1 MAESENPTVIA
12 RETLKLLATRRMA
25 PTPVNYQKIYHEIA
39 GRPQPDTGSADRFL
53 AVVRQMA
60 ARADADPALGAL
72 AEAVE
77 EGNTESIAS
86 TLKGLASR
94 PPKSNGAEMGA
105 LFRDALRQLDVPHRG
120 WTMGRKRE
128 SLERILTAGGSDAS
142 LSTKLQNLMRSWQ
155 DAAASAPVEVAD
167 ARAPVPLTAGQAARA
182 ATGGGSAATFDPAL
196 SEVRELLA
204 ATLENGVAPR
214 LERYTDVYSELF
226 QIAWRVRETELAED
240 WTRIGQ
246 QLKQYWLKVELRVE
260 PDEEL
265 IDNLMRLLGLVVDN
279 LDELVEDDQWVQGQ
293 VGVLRELISRPV
305 DLRAVREAERGFKE
319 VIFKQSQLKAS
330 LSEAKATLKSLLS
343 VFVERLAEVTGTTVD
358 YHAKIERYA
367 QRIAATDSIDSLK
380 SLVEELMSDTR
391 GMQVDMMRSR
401 DDLLDAR
408 GQAEVA
414 ERRVR
419 QLEVELEKVSEQVR
433 EDQLTGTLN
442 RRGMD
447 DAMNREIARA
457 QRSGKPLSVAV
468 LDLDNFKKLNDTY
481 GHSAGDAALVHL
493 ARIIRRTVRPTD
505 VIARYGG
512 EEFVIILGDTDLD
525 TAVTVT
531 TRLQRELTKRFF
543 LHNNE
548 RMLITFSA
556 GVAQYQPGEDDA
568 SVFGRADQAMY
579 QAKQQG
585 KNQVV
590 PAA

>member
-1 MAESENPTVIA
+1 MAENENPTVVA

-25 PTPVNYQKIYHEIA
+25 PTPLNYQKIYFEIA
-39 GRPQPDTGSADRFL
+39 GRPAQEPGAGDRF
-53 AVVRQMA
+53 ATVVRQLA
-60 ARADADPALGAL
+60 AREAGDTGLAAL
-72 AEAVE
+72 ARALDE
-77 EGNTESIAS
+77 EDSDGIA
-86 TLKGLASR
+86 TALRDLGSR
-94 PPKSNGAEMGA
+94 PPKSPAPELGA
-105 LFRDALRQLDVPHRG
+105 LFREALRQLDMPHRG
-120 WTMGRKRE
+120 WTMGRKRDG
-128 SLERILTAGGSDAS
+128 LDRLLAGGGSDAV
-142 LSTKLQNLMRSWQ
+142 LATKLQRLMRSWQ
-155 DAAASAPVEVAD
+155 ESPAAAAVETD
-167 ARAPVPLTAGQAARA
+167 APVPAVRPGERPPAG
-182 ATGGGSAATFDPAL
+182 TAATFDPVLAD
-196 SEVRELLA
+196 VRELLA

-226 QIAWRVRETELAED
+226 QLAWKVREAEVGED
-240 WTRIGQ
+240 WSRLAQ

-265 IDNLMRLLGLVVDN
+265 IAHLMRLLGLVVDN

-293 VGVLRELISRPV
+293 VAVLRELISKPV
-305 DLRAVREAERGFKE
+305 DLKAVREAERGFKE

-330 LSEAKATLKSLLS
+330 LAEAKATLKSLLS
-343 VFVERLAEVTGTTVD
+343 VFIERLAEVTGTTVD

-367 QRIAATDSIDSLK
+367 QRIAATDTIDSLRA
-380 SLVEELMSDTR
+380 LVEELMGDTR

-401 DDLLDAR
+401 DDLLAAR
-408 GQAEVA
+408 TQAEIA
-414 ERRVR
+414 EKRVR
-419 QLEVELEKVSEQVR
+419 QLEGELEKVSEQVR

-447 DAMNREIARA
+447 DAMTRELARV
-457 QRSGKPLSVAV
+457 QRSGRPLSVAV
-468 LDLDNFKKLNDTY
+468 LDLDNFKRLNDTY

-525 TAVTVT
+525 TAVNVTV
-531 TRLQRELTKRFF
+531 RLQRELTKRFF

-548 RMLITFSA
+548 RLLITFSA
-556 GVAQYQPGEDDA
+556 GVAQYRAGEDEA
-568 SVFGRADQAMY
+568 TLFQRADAAMY

>member
-1 MAESENPTVIA
+1 MAENENPTVVA

-25 PTPVNYQKIYHEIA
+25 PTPLNYQKIYFEIT
-39 GRPQPDTGSADRFL
+39 GRPAQEPGAGDRF
-53 AVVRQMA
+53 ATVVRQLATREAGDTGLA
-60 ARADADPALGAL
+60 ALAKALEDEDSDAIASALRALGA
-72 AEAVE
+72 
-77 EGNTESIAS
+77 
-86 TLKGLASR
+86 R
-94 PPKSNGAEMGA
+94 PPKAPGAELGA
-105 LFRDALRQLDVPHRG
+105 VFRDALRQLDMPHRG
-120 WTMGRKRE
+120 WTMGRKRD
-128 SLERILTAGGSDAS
+128 SLDRLLAAGGSDAV
-142 LSTKLQNLMRSWQ
+142 LATKLQKLIRSWQ
-155 DAAASAPVEVAD
+155 ESPAAAAVEAE
-167 ARAPVPLTAGQAARA
+167 APVPAVRSGERPPAG
-182 ATGGGSAATFDPAL
+182 TAATFDPVLAD
-196 SEVRELLA
+196 VRELLA

-226 QIAWRVRETELAED
+226 QLAWKVREAEVGED
-240 WTRIGQ
+240 WSRLAQ

-265 IDNLMRLLGLVVDN
+265 IAHLMRLLGLVVDN

-293 VGVLRELISRPV
+293 VAVLRELISKPV
-305 DLRAVREAERGFKE
+305 DLKAVREAERGFKE

-330 LSEAKATLKSLLS
+330 LAEAKATLKSLLS
-343 VFVERLAEVTGTTVD
+343 VFIERLAEVTGTTVD

-367 QRIAATDSIDSLK
+367 QRIAATDTLDSLRA
-380 SLVEELMSDTR
+380 LVEELMGDTR

-401 DDLLDAR
+401 DDLMAAR
-408 GQAEVA
+408 TQAEMA
-414 ERRVR
+414 EKRVR
-419 QLEVELEKVSEQVR
+419 QLEGELEKVSEQVR

-447 DAMNREIARA
+447 DAMTRELARV
-457 QRSGKPLSVAV
+457 QRSGRPLSVAV
-468 LDLDNFKKLNDTY
+468 LDLDNFKRLNDTY

-525 TAVTVT
+525 TAVNVTV
-531 TRLQRELTKRFF
+531 RLQRELTKRFF

-548 RMLITFSA
+548 RLLITFSA
-556 GVAQYQPGEDDA
+556 GVAQYRSGEDEA
-568 SVFGRADQAMY
+568 TLFQRADAAMY

-590 PAA
+590 PAV